1 MGYKEKF
8 LSELIRLD
16 RTEYL
21 PRLHEHLVRN
31 RLKYKASTNSDTLLY
46 YVLDSEKK
54 QVGLA
59 AFRVN
64 GQTIFSFPKTYWQ
77 RHSSA
82 VDVALSDVP
91 HSNIVKTEGFV
102 SSSQY
107 SMRQVIVSSETGE
120 ILLRVIDDLIASHAQ
135 STAA

>member
-1 MGYKEKF
+1 MGYKEEF
-8 LSELIRLD
+8 ISELIRSD
-16 RTEYL
+16 RTGYL
-21 PRLHEHLVRN
+21 QRLHERLIWN
-31 RLKYKASTNSDTLLY
+31 GLKYKASSNSNTLLY

-82 VDVALSDVP
+82 VDAALSNV
-91 HSNIVKTEGFV
+91 SNSSIVETDNFV

-107 SMRQVIVSSETGE
+107 SMRQVILSSETGE
-120 ILLRVIDDLIASHAQ
+120 ILLRVIDNIIASHAR
-135 STAA
+135 SVAS